1 MNINPSGKN
10 FAACII
16 HPDLTQSRRKTVIG
30 GGAVFAGVN
39 NLAVRDCEA
48 QLEEAIG
55 LAGAIGLTVVYAAV
69 VTLPRVRPATLFGSG
84 KVKEISKSVSETVAK
99 VATRRD
105 TSVSNKY
112 GKD

>member
-30 GGAVFAGVN
+30 GGGVFAGVN

-55 LAGAIGLTVVYAAV
+55 STKRPEIGTRRLSHVRGAISRLQLRFAV
-69 VTLPRVRPATLFGSG
+69 GANVDCKDITKHGQ
-84 KVKEISKSVSETVAK
+84 ISPGGA
-99 VATRRD
+99 
-105 TSVSNKY
+105 
-112 GKD
+112 